1 MMILMVSKI
10 DDLNGLALAALIK
23 ILKTCL
29 AWKELKI
36 LIVSCI
42 LYTANI
48 QARRIGALYI
58 QTIH

>member
-10 DDLNGLALAALIK
+10 DDLNGLALIK

-48 QARRIGALYI
+48 QSRPIGALYI